1 MSDALVQLVAAN
13 IAFVGTHFAMSHPLR
28 GPLVGVLKEGGFSAV
43 YSLVSVAT
51 LFWVYLAYKAAPS
64 DDLPGSGEIGWIV
77 ASALAFIALV
87 LWAGSFAG
95 NPAMPT
101 PKAAEQARAKP
112 KGMFRVTRH
121 PMMWGFALWALS
133 HIILWAN
140 LRSVIIAFAIGILAL
155 VGAKLQDR
163 KKAALMGDV
172 WAEWSSRTSYW
183 PCWGNIFSVGLI
195 YWAIGLA
202 AWLALSWAHMPLGG
216 IPAGIWRWF

>member
-1 MSDALVQLVAAN
+1 MDDTLVQLIAAN

-28 GPLVGVLKEGGFSAV
+28 APLVGVLKEGGFSAV
-43 YSLVSVAT
+43 YSLVSAGT

-64 DDLPGSGEIGWIV
+64 ADLAGTGEIGWIV
-77 ASALAFIALV
+77 ASALALIALV

-101 PKAAEQARAKP
+101 PKATEQARAEP

-140 LRSVIIAFAIGILAL
+140 LRSVITALAIGFLAL

-163 KKAALMGDV
+163 KKAALMGEA
-172 WAEWSSRTSYW
+172 WNEWSGRTSYW
-183 PCWGNIFSVGLI
+183 PKWGKLFSAGLI